1 MLGEMSDKER
11 QNLVYCDLYMEHKKQ
26 NKQIN
31 ITKQKQTHRYRE
43 QTTGYPWGERGG
55 EGQDRGRGLKD
66 TNYCV
71 QNRLATRIYC
81 TEQKT

>member
-1 MLGEMSDKER
+1 MLGEISDKER
-11 QNLVYCDLYMEHKKQ
+11 QNPVYCDLNVEHKKQ

-43 QTTGYPWGERGG
+43 QTTGYPWGERRG